1 MRPIACRA
9 FAARA
14 RPVLQSP
21 QCGNTPV
28 SCQIGPE
35 RRLLMPDTTQHT
47 SSAGSQPAT
56 VRVRLLVNETP
67 YQLDIEPRR
76 TLLDALRVD
85 LQLTG
90 AKLGCG
96 MGNCGACT
104 VLVDGEAVYSC
115 LVLAV
120 ECEGK
125 AITTIEGLS
134 RGGALDPVQA
144 AFVEYDALQCGYCT
158 PGQVMAM
165 KSLLARNPHP
175 SDEEIERGMSGNIC
189 RCGAYPKILAAGR
202 ALAGRA
208 SGPKLP
214 QSLRAG
220 ADADRARETR

>member
-1 MRPIACRA
+1 
-9 FAARA
+9 
-14 RPVLQSP
+14 
-21 QCGNTPV
+21 
-28 SCQIGPE
+28 
-35 RRLLMPDTTQHT
+35 MPDTSLH
-47 SSAGSQPAT
+47 SPSPAAGQPAAT
-56 VRVRLLVNETP
+56 VRVRLLVNETHH
-67 YQLDIEPRR
+67 QLDIEPRR

-85 LQLTG
+85 LQFTG

-115 LVLAV
+115 LALAV

-134 RGGALDPVQA
+134 NGGELDPVQA

-165 KSLLARNPHP
+165 KALLARNPHP

-208 SGPKLP
+208 SGPRLP
-214 QSLRAG
+214 ESLRVEAE
-220 ADADRARETR
+220 RAEETR